1 MRKWLI
7 TGSALA
13 IIVISVVI
21 LIGYFRHRVKTE
33 LNQNHQRLLEEKYN
47 VTLAFRYFSKLK
59 NKMTSLE
66 FLIPEGDAKSVS
78 IDVWNRALIGN
89 IHIKIVTSTQ
99 DISFESSGKNI
110 EDKKEILLNGGEYQL
125 IVDFTRAVFGALN
138 LGLKGNI
145 TWVRSLEETRCA
157 KVTPGP
163 EDEFHWPYLLFE
175 PEVINKNRLLVIPNN
190 TGFASDIERIHEE
203 KAKNEILRGREL
215 AEQLGVPLLV
225 PIFPRPKADWKV
237 YTHAL
242 DRDTL
247 LIDRI
252 ELRRLDLQLIEMI
265 KNTKER
271 LKNKGINIDDKIFLF
286 GFSASGM
293 FVNRFTILHPDWVQA
308 VACGSP
314 GGWPLAPVSEFK
326 GKRLRYPVGIFDIS
340 VLTGSEVNKEQI
352 KGIPMY
358 FFLGEEDD
366 NDSVL
371 FRDGYDKEDEI
382 LINDLFGTSLQQR
395 FRIATQLYKEAGL
408 NAKFVFYS
416 GVGHMISPEMQ
427 EDVIKFFL
435 KN

>member
-7 TGSALA
+7 TGSVL
-13 IIVISVVI
+13 IIIIISVVMP
-21 LIGYFRHRVKTE
+21 IGYFRHHIKTG

-47 VTLAFRYFSKLK
+47 ITLAFRYFSKLK
-59 NKMTSLE
+59 NKMTSME

-78 IDVWNRALIGN
+78 VDVWNRALIGN

-99 DISFESSGKNI
+99 DISFEASGRNI
-110 EDKKEILLNGGEYQL
+110 ENKEEILLNGGEYQL
-125 IVDFTRAVFGALN
+125 IVDFTRAAFGALN

-145 TWVRSLEETRCA
+145 TWVRSLEEVRCL

-163 EDEFHWPYLLFE
+163 EDKFHWPYLLFE
-175 PEVINKNRLLVIPNN
+175 PDVIKKNRLLVIPNN
-190 TGFASDIERIHEE
+190 TGFASDLVRIHEE

-215 AEQLGVPLLV
+215 AEQLGTPVLV
-225 PIFPRPKADWKV
+225 PIFPRPKTDWKV

-242 DRDTL
+242 DRDAL
-247 LIDRI
+247 FIDRP

-265 KNTKER
+265 KNARER
-271 LKNKGINIDDKIFLF
+271 LKNKAINIDKKIFLF

-293 FVNRFTILHPDWVQA
+293 FVNRFTVLHPDWVQA

-326 GKRLRYPVGIFDIS
+326 GKKLRYPVGIFDLS
-340 VLTGSEVNKEQI
+340 ELAGSEVNREQI

-371 FRDGYDKEDEI
+371 FRDGYDKEDET
-382 LINDLFGTSLQQR
+382 LINDLFGKSLQNR
-395 FRIATQLYKEAGL
+395 FKMAAQMYKEAGL
-408 NAKFVFYS
+408 NAKFVSYP
-416 GVGHMISPEMQ
+416 GVGHTISPEMQ
-427 EDVIKFFL
+427 EDIVEFFL
-435 KN
+435 KH